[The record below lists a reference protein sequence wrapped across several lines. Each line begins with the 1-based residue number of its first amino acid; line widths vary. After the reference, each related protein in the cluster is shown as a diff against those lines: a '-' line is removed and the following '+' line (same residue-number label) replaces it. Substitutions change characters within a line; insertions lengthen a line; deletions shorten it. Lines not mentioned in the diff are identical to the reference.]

1 VARAQVIYGML
12 RRLFITLVLVA
23 ASRSVGLTA
32 TTGPAAKVDVPAGDR
47 IAVVLLND
55 VGSRLGKVG
64 EPFTVRTVSE
74 YFVDGRLVLPQGTP
88 GYGVITQVKRAA
100 LGKVNG
106 ELAITV
112 KFLVEPGGNDLA
124 VSVPGAMSDAAA
136 LKEHNGSV
144 VGHWLLCAL
153 LCVGPPKGDDI
164 LLKTGTQFHVYTV
177 AESQVPTVVA
187 GTQPATLEAVSPAP
201 SPRS

>member
-1 VARAQVIYGML
+1 ML
-12 RRLFITLVLVA
+12 RWLLVVLALIA
-23 ASRSVGLTA
+23 ASPGIALSAA
-32 TTGPAAKVDVPAGDR
+32 TTTSGTVDVPAGDR
-47 IAVVLLND
+47 IEVVLLSD

-64 EPFTVRTVSE
+64 QTFAVQTTGDYV
-74 YFVDGRLVLPQGTP
+74 VDGRLVLPKGTP

-106 ELAITV
+106 ELTIAV
-112 KFLVEPGGNDLA
+112 KFLVQPNGSDLP
-124 VSVPGAMSDAAA
+124 VVVPGAISDAAA

-164 LLKTGTQFHVYTV
+164 LLKAGTHFHVDTV
-177 AESQVPTVVA
+177 AESQVPTVA
-187 GTQPATLEAVSPAP
+187 FGTRPAALETVSPAP
-201 SPRS
+201 SPR